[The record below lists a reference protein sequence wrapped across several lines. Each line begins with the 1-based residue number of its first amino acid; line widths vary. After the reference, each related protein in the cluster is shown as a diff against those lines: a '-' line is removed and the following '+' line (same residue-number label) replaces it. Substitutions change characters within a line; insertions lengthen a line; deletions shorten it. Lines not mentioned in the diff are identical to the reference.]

1 VPSTSTPPAVL
12 LRSARLLQ
20 HFRPGERTPLVDV
33 LVADGQVRALGPDL
47 VADGADVVDLQGRNV
62 LPGLRDAHTH
72 VASAALA
79 RGALLLHSARSAREV
94 ADRVAT
100 WTGTPEP
107 LLYGRGFHDALFDDE
122 PHKALLDNAA
132 PGVAVVLRSN
142 DGHSA
147 WFSSAALDRAGVDH
161 PTGLLRETQMLA
173 AVAEV
178 VKPRPE
184 DLDVEVAHVLRAA
197 AARGVTEIYDIE
209 GAAGWVNWQ
218 RRARAAAGGLGMR
231 VWVATSPDGLDEAL
245 RAGRRTGQE
254 HGLLRG
260 GYLKLFADGALGSR
274 TALCDHAYEGS
285 TGNHGMALS
294 STEQMTDLV
303 TRAASGG
310 IRTAIHAIGDAANR
324 NALDAFAAAGAG
336 GRIEHA
342 QQLAPDDVA
351 RFARLGVVA
360 SVQPSHLL
368 DDRDVADEHLGAG
381 AARMHVLQDL
391 HRAGARLEFGSDAP
405 VAPLD
410 PWLSIS
416 AAVHRTGDDRPAW
429 YPDQRLPLDLA
440 LGASTARPALVESET
455 ADLVVLDADPVG
467 LSASDLAQL
476 PVWATM
482 VDGRWTHRADGAC

>member
-1 VPSTSTPPAVL
+1 VPSTSTAPAVL

-20 HFRPGERTPLVDV
+20 HARPREQTPLVDV
-33 LVADGQVRALGPDL
+33 LVADGQVRAIGPDL
-47 VADGADVVDLQGRNV
+47 VADGAEVVDLQRRCV

-79 RGALLLHSARSAREV
+79 RGALLLHSARSAQEV

-100 WTGTPEP
+100 WTGTREP
-107 LLYGRGFHDALFDDE
+107 LLYGRGFHDARFDDE
-122 PHKALLDNAA
+122 PHKALLDKTAA
-132 PGVAVVLRSN
+132 GVAVVLRSN

-218 RRARAAAGGLGMR
+218 RRARAAVGGLGMR
-231 VWVATSPDGLDEAL
+231 IWVATSPDGLDDAL
-245 RAGRRTGQE
+245 RAGRRTGQA

-274 TALCDHAYEGS
+274 TALCDHVYQGS
-285 TGNHGMALS
+285 DGDHGMELM
-294 STEQMTDLV
+294 STAQMTDLV
-303 TRAASGG
+303 ARAAAGG
-310 IRTAIHAIGDAANR
+310 IATAIHAIGDAANR
-324 NALDAFAAAGAG
+324 HALDAFAAAGVG

-342 QQLAPDDVA
+342 QQLAPDDVP
-351 RFARLGVVA
+351 RFAQLGVVA

-368 DDRDVADEHLGAG
+368 DDRDIADEHWGG
-381 AARMHVLQDL
+381 QAARMHVLQDL
-391 HRAGARLEFGSDAP
+391 HRAGARLDFGSDAP

-416 AAVHRTGDDRPAW
+416 AAVHRTGDERAPYNA
-429 YPDQRLPLDLA
+429 DQRLPLDVA
-440 LGASTARPALVESET
+440 LGASTTRTSLVESAA
-455 ADLVVLDADPVG
+455 ADLVVLDAEPTG